1 MGRTQWHSVSLCLD
15 MYVWEA
21 QFQCST
27 FWTTCGVGQSSY
39 YSING
44 GKVDLIN
51 QLPAR
56 ASPFLSMTEATSMV
70 WATKAFHGTTA
81 QSVVRFA
88 TQDATV
94 TFKQALTC
102 RKISVIL
109 NGGLRQEG
117 HTTQVRDTTSSGTR
131 EASSTKSRRR
141 PVGESRHSWSSKSH
155 TGRLHIPASL
165 WLQPTDY

>member
-1 MGRTQWHSVSLCLD
+1 MFHILD
-15 MYVWEA
+15 
-21 QFQCST
+21 QS
-27 FWTTCGVGQSSY
+27 CG
-39 YSING
+39 
-44 GKVDLIN
+44 L
-51 QLPAR
+51 
-56 ASPFLSMTEATSMV
+56 MV

-94 TFKQALTC
+94 TFKQALAC

-141 PVGESRHSWSSKSH
+141 PVCR
-155 TGRLHIPASL
+155 
-165 WLQPTDY
+165 

>member
-1 MGRTQWHSVSLCLD
+1 MPALFSPTTLPPSLIGGNVALKCKHHHLLTKHTSPLVLTCLSLVFSIPLSIWAEHNGTAFHFVSTYMCGRLDFNVPHSGPLV
-15 MYVWEA
+15 
-21 QFQCST
+21 
-27 FWTTCGVGQSSY
+27 
-39 YSING
+39 
-44 GKVDLIN
+44 
-51 QLPAR
+51 
-56 ASPFLSMTEATSMV
+56 V
-70 WATKAFHGTTA
+70 WATTAFHGTTA

-141 PVGESRHSWSSKSH
+141 PVGR
-155 TGRLHIPASL
+155 
-165 WLQPTDY
+165 